1 MISSFDQDMTPY
13 IEGAKGEAVEH
24 MEPFIKCQ
32 RVVKVL
38 SVGRLKSSIPAC
50 PLCSEGSACIMF
62 MEVS

>member
-1 MISSFDQDMTPY
+1 MTPY
-13 IEGAKGEAVEH
+13 IEGAKGQAAEH

-32 RVVKVL
+32 RVVGGKVL
-38 SVGRLKSSIPAC
+38 SVGCLKSSIPAC